1 MAFLKYGSLI
11 IILVLYAM
19 RLVVIRQLH
28 KPELG
33 GIYIVLSTL
42 QKGTSKKMEEI
53 KILTPF
59 IKLDQL
65 VKFAGLAETG
75 AKAKILIELGE
86 FNVNGELCTK
96 RGKKIKPGDTIEF
109 KNKKYK
115 IVLDEN
121 AENSEPA
128 VQ

>member
-1 MAFLKYGSLI
+1 
-11 IILVLYAM
+11 
-19 RLVVIRQLH
+19 
-28 KPELG
+28 
-33 GIYIVLSTL
+33 
-42 QKGTSKKMEEI
+42 MEEI
-53 KILTPF
+53 IITTPF

-96 RGKKIKPGDTIEF
+96 RGKKIKPGDVIDF

-115 IVLDEN
+115 VIVDEN
-121 AENSEPA
+121 AVIEQAAE
-128 VQ
+128 

>member
-1 MAFLKYGSLI
+1 
-11 IILVLYAM
+11 
-19 RLVVIRQLH
+19 
-28 KPELG
+28 
-33 GIYIVLSTL
+33 
-42 QKGTSKKMEEI
+42 MEEI
-53 KILTPF
+53 KITTPF

-96 RGKKIKPGDTIEF
+96 RGKKIKPGDVIDF

-115 IVLDEN
+115 VLLDESVVV
-121 AENSEPA
+121 EQPE
-128 VQ
+128 

>member
-1 MAFLKYGSLI
+1 
-11 IILVLYAM
+11 
-19 RLVVIRQLH
+19 
-28 KPELG
+28 
-33 GIYIVLSTL
+33 
-42 QKGTSKKMEEI
+42 MEEI
-53 KILTPF
+53 KIVTPF

-96 RGKKIKPGDTIEF
+96 RGKKIKPGDIIDF

-115 IVLDEN
+115 VVLDEN
-121 AENSEPA
+121 VAVEQAE
-128 VQ
+128 

>member
-1 MAFLKYGSLI
+1 
-11 IILVLYAM
+11 
-19 RLVVIRQLH
+19 
-28 KPELG
+28 
-33 GIYIVLSTL
+33 
-42 QKGTSKKMEEI
+42 MEEI
-53 KILTPF
+53 IITTPF

-96 RGKKIKPGDTIEF
+96 RGKKIKPGDVIDF

-115 IVLDEN
+115 VLLDEN
-121 AENSEPA
+121 AAQEQATE
-128 VQ
+128 

>member
-1 MAFLKYGSLI
+1 
-11 IILVLYAM
+11 
-19 RLVVIRQLH
+19 
-28 KPELG
+28 
-33 GIYIVLSTL
+33 
-42 QKGTSKKMEEI
+42 MEEI
-53 KILTPF
+53 RITTPF

-86 FNVNGELCTK
+86 FNINGELCTK
-96 RGKKIKPGDTIEF
+96 RGKKIKPGDVIDF

-121 AENSEPA
+121 AVTEAAE
-128 VQ
+128 